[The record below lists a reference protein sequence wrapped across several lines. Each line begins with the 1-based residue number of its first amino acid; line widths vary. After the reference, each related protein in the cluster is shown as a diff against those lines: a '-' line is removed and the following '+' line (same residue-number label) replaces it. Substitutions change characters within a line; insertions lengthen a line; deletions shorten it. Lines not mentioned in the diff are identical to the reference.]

1 MANIHDILYEL
12 GITDYEIDGLGN
24 DISNATEFKTKFRK
38 VMNRNPGG
46 QPTYSTDP
54 NDFGVTWT
62 QIKNRM
68 NEIDNAAPALLLR
81 TERNTLLRD
90 TDWVVTKAIETGTS
104 VPTNW
109 KTYRQALRDLPASST
124 PKLLANGNLDKS
136 SISWPTK
143 PS

>member
-1 MANIHDILYEL
+1 MANIHEALFEL
-12 GITDYEIDGLGN
+12 GIDDYQIDGL
-24 DISNATEFKTKFRK
+24 DISNATDFKSKFRK
-38 VMNRNPGG
+38 ITSYDSNNIA
-46 QPTYSTDP
+46 QFSSDP

-62 QIKNRM
+62 QIKNKM
-68 NEIDNAAPALLLR
+68 AELDNAAPAKLLR
-81 TERNTLLRD
+81 MERDKLLRD
-90 TDWVVTKAIETGTS
+90 TDWVVTKAIETGTN

-124 PKLLANGNLDKS
+124 PKLNTRGGLDHT

>member
-1 MANIHDILYEL
+1 MANIHDTLYEL
-12 GITDYEIDGLGN
+12 GISDYEIDGL
-24 DISNATEFKTKFRK
+24 DISTATEFKNKFRK
-38 VMNRNPGG
+38 VMDRNPGG

-54 NDFGVTWT
+54 YDFGVTWT
-62 QIKNRM
+62 QIKNKM
-68 NEIDNAAPALLLR
+68 TEMDNVAPGAALR
-81 TERNTLLRD
+81 TQRD
-90 TDWVVTKAIETGTS
+90 QYLKETDWVVTKAMENGTS

-124 PKLLANGNLDKS
+124 PKLDANGNLDHS

>member
-1 MANIHDILYEL
+1 MADIHDTLYEL
-12 GITDYEIDGLGN
+12 GITDYEIDGL
-24 DISNATEFKTKFRK
+24 DISTATEFKTKFRK
-38 VMNRNPGG
+38 VINRNPGG
-46 QPTYSTDP
+46 EAEFSTDP

-62 QIKNRM
+62 QIKNKM
-68 NEIDNAAPALLLR
+68 AELDGVAPGLRLRVERDKLLS
-81 TERNTLLRD
+81 D
-90 TDWVVTKAIETGTS
+90 TDWVVTKAMETGTS

-136 SISWPTK
+136 SVTWPTK

>member
-1 MANIHDILYEL
+1 MANIHDTLYEL
-12 GITDYEIDGLGN
+12 GITEYQIDGL
-24 DISNATEFKTKFRK
+24 DISTATEFKTKFRK
-38 VMNRNPGG
+38 VINRSSSGVAEF
-46 QPTYSTDP
+46 STDP

-62 QIKNRM
+62 QIKNKM
-68 NEIDNAAPALLLR
+68 AELDGVAPGLR
-81 TERNTLLRD
+81 LRAERDKRLSD
-90 TDWVVTKAIETGTS
+90 TDWVVTKAMETGTS

-136 SISWPTK
+136 SVTWPTK

>member
-1 MANIHDILYEL
+1 MANIHDTLYEL
-12 GITDYEIDGLGN
+12 GITEYRIDGL
-24 DISNATEFKTKFRK
+24 DISTAAEFKTKFRK
-38 VMNRNPGG
+38 VINRSSSGVAEF
-46 QPTYSTDP
+46 STDP

-62 QIKNRM
+62 QIKNKM
-68 NEIDNAAPALLLR
+68 DEMDNAAPGVALR
-81 TERNTLLRD
+81 TQRD
-90 TDWVVTKAIETGTS
+90 QYLKETDWVVTKAMETGTS

-109 KTYRQALRDLPASST
+109 KTYRQALRDLPASSS